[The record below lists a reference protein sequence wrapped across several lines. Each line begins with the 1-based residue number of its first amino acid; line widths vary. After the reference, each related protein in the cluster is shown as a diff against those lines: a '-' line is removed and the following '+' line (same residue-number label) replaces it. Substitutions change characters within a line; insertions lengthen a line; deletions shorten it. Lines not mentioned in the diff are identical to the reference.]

1 MPMYNKKAI
10 KIYEKARAL
19 HREGKLSDAERA
31 YQKAIKI
38 NRTFVEAHNNLG
50 SVFIDQGRLKE
61 ASEAFK
67 KALKLLP
74 DNPMLLNNVGN
85 VLQLQGK
92 NEEAIGWFNK
102 AITRDPNYAG
112 AHSNLG
118 NALRALGNFEEAAA
132 CYRRSIQIEPG
143 VADRYHNLGCVLVE
157 LGVLDEAFKNF
168 KKAVEIDPG
177 HKFAY
182 QGLGDVL
189 FHQDKLDEAIVSFHK
204 AIEID
209 PFNQDAYNGLGNA
222 LIKQYN
228 NALNRQ
234 YNIDSAV
241 ASYRKAIEI
250 DPLHKEAYHGL
261 GNAFSLKGEL
271 DNAIATFR
279 KVIAIDPGF
288 VEAYH
293 SLVKSKNYSEYDDD
307 IRSMESFYA
316 TKDISDENK
325 MFLAFSLGKVFE
337 DLGEYEKVMEFYLQ
351 ATHLKRGSFDYS
363 ISEDRDLYDNI
374 KQVFSLEFFTSNKGM
389 GNPDP
394 TPIFILGMPRSGT
407 SLVEQILASHPDV
420 FGAGELNYISNL
432 TGEFFIPD
440 SSRQFPANIIDLD
453 PKAFEDLG
461 QKYIAKI
468 RKDSK
473 ESRYI
478 TDKMPHNFQRIGFIK
493 AILPG
498 ARIIHLTRDPID
510 NCLSLFKNFFSSDH
524 LYSYDLAELGQYY
537 NLYLDLMEYW
547 RNTLPGSIYDLSY
560 ERLVADQEVETRKL
574 LEYCNLPWDEACLD
588 FHKTRRIVNTTSNIQ
603 VRRPIY
609 KDSVKLWKRYE
620 KQLGP
625 LVAAIYG

>member
-1 MPMYNKKAI
+1 MYNTKAI
-10 KIYEKARAL
+10 KSYEKAIAL
-19 HREGKLSDAERA
+19 HQEGKLSGAERA

-38 NRTFVEAHNNLG
+38 NRSFVEAHNNLG
-50 SVFIDQGRLKE
+50 NVFIDRGKLKE

-74 DNPMLLNNVGN
+74 GHPMLLNNVGN

-102 AITRDPNYAG
+102 AITRDSNYAG

-132 CYRRSIQIEPG
+132 SYRRSIQIEPG
-143 VADRYHNLGCVLVE
+143 VADRYHNLGAVLVE
-157 LGVLDEAFKNF
+157 LGELDEAFKNF

-182 QGLGDVL
+182 KGLGDVL

-222 LIKQYN
+222 LSKQYTT
-228 NALNRQ
+228 ALNKQ
-234 YNIDSAV
+234 YYIDSAV
-241 ASYRKAIEI
+241 ASYQKAIEI
-250 DPLHKEAYHGL
+250 DPLHKDAYHGL
-261 GNAFSLKGEL
+261 GNVFKLQGEL

-279 KVIAIDPGF
+279 KAIAIDPGF
-288 VEAYH
+288 VEVYH
-293 SLVKSKNYSEYDDD
+293 SLVKSKKYTEYDDD
-307 IRSMESFYA
+307 IRAMESLYA
-316 TKDISDENK
+316 TKDISEENK
-325 MFLAFSLGKVFE
+325 MVLAFSLGKVFE
-337 DLGEYEKVMEFYLQ
+337 DLGEHEKAMEFILQ
-351 ATHLKRGSFDYS
+351 ATHLKRASFDYS
-363 ISEDRDLYDNI
+363 ISEEQDLYDNI
-374 KQVFSLEFFTSNKGM
+374 KQVFSLEVFTSNKGI

-420 FGAGELNYISNL
+420 FGGGELSYISDL
-432 TGEFFIPD
+432 TGEFYIPD
-440 SSRQFPANIIDLD
+440 SSRKFPANIIDLD

-461 QKYIAKI
+461 KKYIARI

-478 TDKMPHNFQRIGFIK
+478 TDKMPHNFQYIGFIK
-493 AILPG
+493 AILPN

-510 NCLSLFKNFFSSDH
+510 TCLSLFKNYFLSGH
-524 LYSYDLAELGQYY
+524 LYSYDLTELGQYY

-560 ERLVADQEVETRKL
+560 ERLVADQEIETRKL

-620 KQLGP
+620 KQLQP
-625 LVAAIYG
+625 LVTAIYG

>member
-1 MPMYNKKAI
+1 MYNTKAI
-10 KIYEKARAL
+10 KSYEKAIAL
-19 HREGKLSDAERA
+19 HQEGKLPGAERA

-38 NRTFVEAHNNLG
+38 NRSFVEAHNNLG
-50 SVFIDQGRLKE
+50 NVFIDRGKLRE

-74 DNPMLLNNVGN
+74 GHPMLLNNVGN

-92 NEEAIGWFNK
+92 FEEAIGWFNK

-132 CYRRSIQIEPG
+132 SYRRSIQIEPG
-143 VADRYHNLGCVLVE
+143 VADRYHNLGAVLDE
-157 LGVLDEAFKNF
+157 LGELDEAFKNF

-182 QGLGDVL
+182 KGLGDVL

-209 PFNQDAYNGLGNA
+209 PFNQDAYHGLGNA

-228 NALNRQ
+228 NALNKQ

-250 DPLHKEAYHGL
+250 DPLHKDAYHGL
-261 GNAFSLKGEL
+261 GNVFKLQGEL

-279 KVIAIDPGF
+279 KAIAIDPGF
-288 VEAYH
+288 VEVYH
-293 SLVKSKNYSEYDDD
+293 ALVKSKKYSEYDDD
-307 IRSMESFYA
+307 IRAMESLYA
-316 TKDISDENK
+316 TKDISEENK
-325 MFLAFSLGKVFE
+325 MVLAFSLGKVFE
-337 DLGEYEKVMEFYLQ
+337 DLGEHEKAMEFILQ
-351 ATHLKRGSFDYS
+351 ATHLKRASFDYS
-363 ISEDRDLYDNI
+363 ISEEQDLYDNI
-374 KQVFSLEFFTSNKGM
+374 KQVFSLEFFTCNKGS

-420 FGAGELNYISNL
+420 FGGGELSYISDL
-432 TGEFFIPD
+432 TGEFYIPD
-440 SSRQFPANIIDLD
+440 SSRKFPANIIDLD
-453 PKAFEDLG
+453 PKEFEDLG
-461 QKYIAKI
+461 KKYIARI

-478 TDKMPHNFQRIGFIK
+478 TDKMPHNFQYIGFIK
-493 AILPG
+493 AILPN

-510 NCLSLFKNFFSSDH
+510 TCLSLFKNYFLSGH
-524 LYSYDLAELGQYY
+524 LYSYDLTELGQYY

-560 ERLVADQEVETRKL
+560 ERLVADQEIETRKL

-620 KQLGP
+620 KQLQP
-625 LVAAIYG
+625 LVVAVNG